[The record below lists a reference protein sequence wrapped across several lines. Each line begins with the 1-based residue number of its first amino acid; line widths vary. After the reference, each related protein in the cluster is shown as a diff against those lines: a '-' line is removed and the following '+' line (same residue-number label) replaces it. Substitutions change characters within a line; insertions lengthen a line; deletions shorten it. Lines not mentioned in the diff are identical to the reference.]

1 MKRTYYFLKNYKYD
15 FIASFFLIGSI
26 IVGYYFHYNQE
37 IPFYVSIGFIIIS
50 LVVII
55 YLRVRDRSFYFIP
68 FTSRKDKDEWIG
80 KGEFE
85 YSRVKKCFHITN
97 THSGYIFS
105 KCFMWSDYKYI
116 FEFKIIKSCLGIIL
130 RAINLSNY
138 VMLQIGQDGIRPHI
152 KVNGAWKVWE
162 HKDVNLGFENNL
174 KLDNW
179 YKCIISCEKDVINI
193 RIFENKDPI
202 FDRDWIIPSGQIN
215 FMFKKDEEDKKPLL
229 IPFAINL
236 EYGTIGFRNSGYEKA
251 LLRNILV
258 ERI

>member
-26 IVGYYFHYNQE
+26 IVGYYFRYSQK
-37 IPFYVSIGFIIIS
+37 ILFYVSIGFIIVS

-55 YLRVRDRSFYFIP
+55 YLRVIDRSFYFIP
-68 FTSRKDKDEWIG
+68 FNRRSDKDEWIG

-85 YSRVKKCFHITN
+85 YSRVKKCFEITN
-97 THSGYIFS
+97 TSSGYIFS
-105 KCFMWSDYKYI
+105 KCFMWSDYRYI
-116 FEFKIIKSCLGIIL
+116 FEFKIIRSCLGVIL

-138 VMLQIGQDGIRPHI
+138 VMLQIGQNGIRPHI
-152 KVNGAWKVWE
+152 KVNGAWQAWE
-162 HKDVNLGFENNL
+162 FKDFNLAFEESL

-193 RIFENKDPI
+193 RIFKNKISI

-215 FMFKKDEEDKKPLL
+215 FMFQKDEEDKKPLQ

-236 EYGTIGFRNSGYEKA
+236 EYGTIGFRNYGLEKA
-251 LLRNILV
+251 LLRNVLI

>member
-26 IVGYYFHYNQE
+26 IVTYYFRYSQK
-37 IPFYVSIGFIIIS
+37 IPFYISIGLIIIS

-85 YSRVKKCFHITN
+85 YTRIKKCFQITK
-97 THSGYIFS
+97 SGS
-105 KCFMWSDYKYI
+105 
-116 FEFKIIKSCLGIIL
+116 

-152 KVNGAWKVWE
+152 KVNGAWQVWE
-162 HKDVNLGFENNL
+162 YVDVNLGFEKSL

-193 RIFENKDPI
+193 KIFKGKNVI

-251 LLRNILV
+251 LFRNVLV
-258 ERI
+258 EKI